1 MVTHMKTTIDIAD
14 ALFERAKLVAE
25 RDRVTFRALV
35 EEGLQVVLDRRAKA
49 ETVFRLR
56 DASVGGGGVQPGVD
70 LANREQMLALMYEGR
85 GA

>member
-14 ALFERAKLVAE
+14 ALFERAKTVAE

-35 EEGLQVVLDRRAKA
+35 EEGLQIVLDRRANTGA
-49 ETVFRLR
+49 AFRLR
-56 DASVGGGGVQPGVD
+56 DASVAGSGVQPGVD
-70 LANREQMLALMYEGR
+70 LANREQMLGLIYEGR